1 MKKMTARLL
10 ITLMA
15 AAVASEVWAYGEGP
29 SDSGRWI
36 YGRVSYRDGSKCGN
50 CCQISVE
57 TESGFSKDGCTDEG
71 GDYRI
76 YVLSEYARAVYF
88 HGSKVWSGSQSTKGG
103 VRIDITA
110 R

>member
-1 MKKMTARLL
+1 MRKLTAGLL
-10 ITLMA
+10 LTLMA
-15 AAVASEVWAYGEGP
+15 AVMASAVWAYGEGP

-36 YGRVSYRDGSKCGN
+36 YGRVTYRDGSKCGN

-57 TESGFSKDGCTDEG
+57 TESGFSKDGCTDDSG
-71 GDYRI
+71 NYKI

-88 HGSKVWSGSQSTKGG
+88 HGSKVWSGSQSTRGG
-103 VRIDITA
+103 TRIDITA

>member
-1 MKKMTARLL
+1 MAVMLVSLA
-10 ITLMA
+10 LMVL
-15 AAVASEVWAYGEGP
+15 AVSGLWAYGEGP

-36 YGRVSYRDGSKCGN
+36 QGQVTYSDGSKCGN

-57 TESGFSKDGCTDEG
+57 TESGFSKDGCTDSSG
-71 GDYRI
+71 NYKI

-88 HGSKVWSGSQSTKGG
+88 HGSKVWTGSQGTKGG
-103 VRIDITA
+103 VRIDIRA